1 MRLFA
6 LVLMCIWTVPAS
18 ASEDLT
24 GTLVPPYPDGMSS
37 QMGACIAADDD
48 VCAYSIA
55 ALSGPDGAVVAI
67 FAQKLVGFSD
77 DGPVWEVL
85 DTLDA
90 PEQAEGQ
97 IWAFEECHLDGA
109 IDPAVI
115 GLVTAR
121 DMGGWLETKDT
132 IWAVRL
138 ETDRS
143 ELVALDPADIRCV
156 LPGS

>member
-1 MRLFA
+1 MAF
-6 LVLMCIWTVPAS
+6 MCIWVLPAS
-18 ASEDLT
+18 ASEEMA
-24 GTLVPPYPDGMSS
+24 GMLVPPYPEGMSS

-55 ALSGPDGAVVAI
+55 ALNGPDGAVVAI
-67 FAQKLVGFSD
+67 IAQKLAGFVD
-77 DGPVWEVL
+77 DGPIWEVL

-90 PEQAEGQ
+90 PEQGDGQ
-97 IWAFEECHLDGA
+97 IWAFEECHFDGE

-121 DMGGWLETKDT
+121 DMGGWLEIEDT
-132 IWAVRL
+132 VWAVRL
-138 ETDRS
+138 ETDRG
-143 ELVALDPADIRCV
+143 ELVPLNPEDVRCV